1 MPQTNNRKTQQYGMF
16 ALAAVSIGAVGFVVF
31 GVLAPKTQ
39 TENPF
44 GNAASQVDI
53 SVISD
58 RTSAAAPEM
67 SWVTDSKI
75 QIDRMS
81 DLVES
86 LQETLEQDRATYATD
101 LATVRDEFDEIILQQ
116 AQQIAGLEATI
127 STQQTS
133 SQNPAV
139 QPASAV
145 PGWLPDFSDTG
156 SEFINRNGST
166 GPVEPLTR
174 RVLPTP
180 ADQAAPTETDVAPAR
195 PSSFGQTFTL
205 SSVGDPETGSVTT
218 NTLRNYVPAGSYA
231 PAVVLSGA
239 DAATNVVDRENPIP
253 VLFRITGPAVTAAR
267 GSTGARINITGCTVQ
282 GSAIGDLSAER
293 VKVRLLSMTCLK
305 RNGSVIESNISGYM
319 VGNGKA
325 GVRGTV
331 VSREGNLV
339 TNAAIAGVLEGLA
352 STAQAATQP
361 TADSLAEIAQG
372 ALASAGTGG
381 IEQAASTL
389 SDYYIS
395 RAEQYQPVI
404 SLHGGTNVEL
414 VFLEGVSLK

>member
-1 MPQTNNRKTQQYGMF
+1 MSGSTNRKSQQYVML
-16 ALAAVSIGAVGFVVF
+16 ALMGLAVAGVCFVVF
-31 GVLAPKTQ
+31 GVLAPTTAAQ
-39 TENPF
+39 TPF
-44 GNAASQVDI
+44 GNTTPQVDI

-86 LQETLEQDRATYATD
+86 LQETISQDRAA
-101 LATVRDEFDEIILQQ
+101 AAAEMQRVRDEFDEIILQQ
-116 AQQIAGLEATI
+116 AEQIASLETSLTTARP
-127 STQQTS
+127 SQT
-133 SQNPAV
+133 NVDV

-156 SEFINRNGST
+156 SEFIERNAQ
-166 GPVEPLTR
+166 
-174 RVLPTP
+174 PTP
-180 ADQAAPTETDVAPAR
+180 AAPAR
-195 PSSFGQTFTL
+195 RALPVPGEPASNEVVTPIAQTPKPFGQTFTL
-205 SSVGDPETGSVTT
+205 STVEEPESGSVTT
-218 NTLRNYVPAGSYA
+218 NHLRNYVPAGSYA

-267 GSTGARINITGCTVQ
+267 GRTGARINITGCTVQ

-305 RNGSVIESNISGYM
+305 RNGDVIESNISGYM

-372 ALASAGTGG
+372 ALSSAGAGG

-404 SLHGGTNVEL
+404 SLHGGTHVEL
-414 VFLEGVSLK
+414 VFLEGVSLQ

>member
-1 MPQTNNRKTQQYGMF
+1 MSGTTNRKSQQYVVLGLCGV
-16 ALAAVSIGAVGFVVF
+16 ALAGVCFVVF
-31 GVLAPKTQ
+31 GVLAPTTSAQ
-39 TENPF
+39 TAF
-44 GNAASQVDI
+44 GNTSPQVDI

-75 QIDRMS
+75 QIDRMN
-81 DLVES
+81 DLVQS
-86 LQETLEQDRATYATD
+86 LQETITQDRAASAAETKG
-101 LATVRDEFDEIILQQ
+101 LREELEEIILQQ
-116 AQQIAGLEATI
+116 ADQIASLETALAARP
-127 STQQTS
+127 STPPT
-133 SQNPAV
+133 PDI

-145 PGWLPDFSDTG
+145 PGLLPDFSDTG
-156 SEFINRNGST
+156 SEFINRNAQ
-166 GPVEPLTR
+166 
-174 RVLPTP
+174 PTP
-180 ADQAAPTETDVAPAR
+180 AAPGRRILPVPGEPASNEVVTPIAQAPQP
-195 PSSFGQTFTL
+195 FGQTFTL
-205 SSVGDPETGSVTT
+205 SAVEEPETGSVTT
-218 NTLRNYVPAGSYA
+218 NHLRNYVPAGSYA

-267 GSTGARINITGCTVQ
+267 GRNGARVNITGCTVQ

-305 RNGSVIESNISGYM
+305 RNGDVIESNVSGYM

-361 TADSLAEIAQG
+361 TADSLAGIAQG
-372 ALASAGTGG
+372 ALSAAGAGG
-381 IEQAASTL
+381 VEQAASTL
-389 SDYYIS
+389 SDYYIA

-404 SLHGGTNVEL
+404 SLHGGTQVEL
-414 VFLEGVSLK
+414 VFLEGVSLQ